1 MASLTTHLRQPG
13 DHGRLA
19 FHPECPVCCRERLVG
34 ALPADALVSRRTQ
47 ALFAAGVLAL
57 STTAPTAVLAA
68 EPDQEQEGA
77 AAPEPAANGDPGS
90 DPDFDPGGDSTDLPF
105 DVAAAPDAQSAP
117 APEEEDS
124 IALEQEPAT
133 NDDAPLA
140 DPGDG
145 TGTANAGQQQ
155 APQTTD
161 PAAAPPAAEA
171 PTAQPPSAPPPSV
184 LAPETPTATP
194 APLDADA
201 AAPTQARKRERAREK
216 PSRADATGPSHTHS
230 AVLAPQPESVDVPSA
245 TNALT
250 TVQVAQTQPASPPA
264 AVSHG
269 RAAQRGDRF
278 HVVQRGESLW
288 SIAKDLL
295 GDEASVARIARE
307 VNRLWELNSDRIG
320 TGDRDLLIVGTR
332 LALR

>member
-1 MASLTTHLRQPG
+1 MASLTRHLRSSG

-34 ALPADALVSRRTQ
+34 AIPADALVSRRTQ

-57 STTAPTAVLAA
+57 STTTPTAVLAA
-68 EPDQEQEGA
+68 EPDQEQEGTS
-77 AAPEPAANGDPGS
+77 APEPATNGDPGS
-90 DPDFDPGGDSTDLPF
+90 DPEFDPGGDSTELPF

-117 APEEEDS
+117 GLEEEDS

-145 TGTANAGQQQ
+145 TSTPDAAHQQ
-155 APQTTD
+155 APPTTD
-161 PAAAPPAAEA
+161 PAAAPPVADA
-171 PTAQPPSAPPPSV
+171 PVPQTPSAPPIV
-184 LAPETPTATP
+184 AAPKTPTTTP
-194 APLDADA
+194 TPSDRDA
-201 AAPTQARKRERAREK
+201 AAPTEARERETTRK
-216 PSRADATGPSHTHS
+216 KRSRTDTTGPSQTDPAAPAPPPEPVYSPTGTS
-230 AVLAPQPESVDVPSA
+230 AS
-245 TNALT
+245 T
-250 TVQVAQTQPASPPA
+250 TVQVAQTQQANQLA
-264 AVSHG
+264 AVTHV

-278 HVVQRGESLW
+278 HVVKRGESLW
-288 SIAKDLL
+288 SIARDLL

-307 VNRLWELNSDRIG
+307 VNRLWKLNGDRIG
-320 TGDRDLLIVGTR
+320 TGDRDLLNVGTR

>member
-1 MASLTTHLRQPG
+1 MASLTTHLRSAG

-34 ALPADALVSRRTQ
+34 AFPTEPLVSRRTQ
-47 ALFAAGVLAL
+47 ALLAAGVLAL
-57 STTAPTAVLAA
+57 STTTPTAVLAA

-77 AAPEPAANGDPGS
+77 AAPEPAVNGDAGS

-105 DVAAAPDAQSAP
+105 DAGPVPVAQSAP
-117 APEEEDS
+117 AAEDDES

-133 NDDAPLA
+133 NDDAPVA

-145 TGTANAGQQQ
+145 TSTPNAGQQQ
-155 APQTTD
+155 APPATD
-161 PAAAPPAAEA
+161 AAPAPPAAEEPTPQPPLEPPSSAPAPEA
-171 PTAQPPSAPPPSV
+171 PTAP
-184 LAPETPTATP
+184 LAPSET
-194 APLDADA
+194 DA
-201 AAPTQARKRERAREK
+201 AARTQARERETTREK
-216 PSRADATGPSHTHS
+216 RSGTDATGPSQTEP
-230 AVLAPQPESVDVPSA
+230 AAPAPQPEPVYLPTRTSPQ
-245 TNALT
+245 T
-250 TVQVAQTQPASPPA
+250 TVQVALPQPASPPA
-264 AVSHG
+264 AVSQVRG
-269 RAAQRGDRF
+269 AQRGDRF

-288 SIAKDLL
+288 SIAKALL
-295 GDEASVARIARE
+295 GDRASAARIARE

>member
-13 DHGRLA
+13 DHGHLA

-47 ALFAAGVLAL
+47 ALLAAGVLAL
-57 STTAPTAVLAA
+57 STSAPTAVLAA

-90 DPDFDPGGDSTDLPF
+90 DPDFDPGGDSTDLQF

-117 APEEEDS
+117 DPGGDD
-124 IALEQEPAT
+124 IQALEKESAT
-133 NDDAPLA
+133 NDDAPVA
-140 DPGDG
+140 DSGDG
-145 TGTANAGQQQ
+145 TSTPNTIQQQ
-155 APQTTD
+155 APPTTD
-161 PAAAPPAAEA
+161 PALPPPAAAA
-171 PTAQPPSAPPPSV
+171 PAREPPAEPPSSA
-184 LAPETPTATP
+184 LAPETPSATP
-194 APLDADA
+194 APSETDTDARTHARERETTGKKGSRTDA
-201 AAPTQARKRERAREK
+201 TRPSQTDPAAP
-216 PSRADATGPSHTHS
+216 
-230 AVLAPQPESVDVPSA
+230 APQPEPLYVPTVTSA
-245 TNALT
+245 PT

-264 AVSHG
+264 TVRHG
-269 RAAQRGDRF
+269 QAAQRGDRF

-295 GDEASVARIARE
+295 ADEASVARIARE

-320 TGDRDLLIVGTR
+320 TGDRDLLMVGTR